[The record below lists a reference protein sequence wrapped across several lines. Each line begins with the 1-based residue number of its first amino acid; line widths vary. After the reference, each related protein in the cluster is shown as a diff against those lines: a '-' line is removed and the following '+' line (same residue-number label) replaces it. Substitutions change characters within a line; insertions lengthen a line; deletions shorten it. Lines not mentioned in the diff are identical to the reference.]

1 MKWWFSIAFLFTQLI
16 FLLLIITQNERLQ
29 NVAMTLVLKE
39 PAIFQKQTSQ
49 PDGQMWDITADLA
62 TPIDLPYKAG

>member
-29 NVAMTLVLKE
+29 NVAMTLVLNE
-39 PAIFQKQTSQ
+39 T
-49 PDGQMWDITADLA
+49 G
-62 TPIDLPYKAG
+62 DLPETNITTGRANVGYHGRSGNSDRPSV